1 MSVSGLGDFCARSH
15 RKAVADCLHRHS
27 LAAVE
32 AIVAQGLAVTV
43 VKEGTFPRSL
53 RMLGTE
59 DGLPALPTAE
69 IRLHASRTAQP
80 PAILLA
86 RHLRDHFK
94 AVHIKAT

>member
-1 MSVSGLGDFCARSH
+1 
-15 RKAVADCLHRHS
+15 
-27 LAAVE
+27 
-32 AIVAQGLAVTV
+32 VAQGLAVTV

-80 PAILLA
+80 PAILLV